1 MLEAIEYDKK
11 IQFQIMHTTTT
22 SFCICHE
29 MQ

>member
-11 IQFQIMHTTTT
+11 IQFQIMHTTT